1 MHEVTDKD
9 VRARVITTNKNNA
22 ERKGVGNKE
31 GRVAVMA
38 DGGAVERNGVGG
50 GQGREWV
57 VAARYGPM
65 FGFCFGQLRCEPSTT
80 I

>member
-22 ERKGVGNKE
+22 ERKGVGNEE
-31 GRVAVMA
+31 GGVVVMA
-38 DGGAVERNGVGG
+38 DNGAVERNGVGG

-57 VAARYGPM
+57 AAARYGPM
-65 FGFCFGQLRCEPSTT
+65 FGFCFEQLRREPSTA